1 MKRIILI
8 IYTVVIAAA
17 ILFGLAF
24 KGQIVIGLESLI
36 PIGVMAY
43 MLWYG
48 SVEYNKKK
56 GRYYYREGRLYHYQ
70 PSSFDFKYS
79 KDSEG
84 DGTFERTH
92 ADEEPDPT
100 SRIFAYCMI
109 IGAAFNI
116 PFVAL
121 FPYGVKIGGG
131 IVVFILSC
139 IVGIIISGPQD
150 RKESKKAIE
159 EEKARQAQW
168 KKELE
173 EQKKREE
180 LGRWK

>member
-8 IYTVVIAAA
+8 IYTVVIAAT

-36 PIGVMAY
+36 PIGEMVY

-48 SVEYNKKK
+48 AVEYNKKK
-56 GRYYYREGRLYHYQ
+56 GRYYYRDGRLYHYQ

-84 DGTFERTH
+84 EGALERTH
-92 ADEEPDPT
+92 ADEAPDPT

-109 IGAAFNI
+109 IGAALNI

-121 FPYGVKIGGG
+121 FSYGVKIGGG
-131 IVVFILSC
+131 IVVLILSC

-150 RKESKKAIE
+150 RKEVQKAID
-159 EEKARQAQW
+159 EEKVRQEQW

-180 LGRWK
+180 LGRWT